1 VRTGIATVSVS
12 GLLADKLEAI
22 AAAGFDG
29 VEIFDPDL
37 VASPMSPREIARRC
51 TDLGLSI
58 DLLQPVRD
66 AEGVR
71 PEELDSV
78 LHRVRRKLDLAAE
91 LGAPTVLLCSNVS
104 PEAMAD
110 VDLAA
115 EQLHVIGG
123 LAQERGVR
131 VAYEALAWGRHVH
144 RVGQAWE
151 RVARADHPAVGLA
164 VDTFHVL
171 ARGDGPV
178 ALDPVPPEKLF
189 VLQVADAPHLDM
201 GLLQWSRHHR
211 SFPGQGTLDVVP
223 LVARVLEKGFA
234 GPVSL
239 EVFSDVVREADPF
252 ETATDGYRS
261 LLFLADE
268 LARRDRLPRSGEGE
282 GPVPAPPERTDAAF
296 VELAGEAEPLLDS
309 LGFVRAGEHRSK
321 PVTWWRNGDAHVVL
335 NRGEAGCR
343 PVAVGL
349 VAEPVTDIEA
359 RAAGLHWPGVAKSRS
374 RGEARLPGLTSPT
387 GVHVFVSSSPHGTD
401 FWQHDFE
408 PCEATGDTGSTW
420 TGLDHVGTVVDEQH
434 LNAET
439 SFYRTVLGLAP
450 GPVAEFM
457 EPQGR
462 MRSRVLRPRD
472 GDLRVVINVDTGHVP
487 VGINQ
492 LAFSCGDVRAEVRRL
507 RGRGVEP
514 LQPPANYY
522 VDLEARFALEP
533 DTLADLREHGLFY
546 DRVGDGELLHAYTP
560 VTVGR
565 FYVELLERRGGYD
578 GYGAANTAVRLALQ
592 ASRTAESR
600 AATSP
605 S

>member
-1 VRTGIATVSVS
+1 MRTGIATVSVS

-37 VASPMSPREIARRC
+37 VASPASPREVAKRC
-51 TDLGLSI
+51 ADLGLSI

-66 AEGVR
+66 VEGVA
-71 PEELDSV
+71 PGETSAV

-104 PEAMAD
+104 PDAIAD

-115 EQLHVIGG
+115 EQLHAIGD
-123 LAQERGVR
+123 LARERGVR

-151 RVARADHPAVGLA
+151 RVVRADHPAVGLA

-171 ARGDGPV
+171 ARGDGPE

-223 LVARVLEKGFA
+223 LVARVLEKGFE

-239 EVFSDVVREADPF
+239 EVFSDVVREADAF

-268 LARRDRLPRSGEGE
+268 LARRERLPSSVEHE
-282 GPVPAPPERTDAAF
+282 GPVPPPPERTDAVF
-296 VELAGEAEPLLDS
+296 VELAGDAEPLLDS

-335 NRGEAGCR
+335 NRREPSTHCR

-349 VAEPVTDIEA
+349 AADPVTDIEA
-359 RAAGLHWPGVAKSRS
+359 RAAGLRWPGVANARS
-374 RGEARLPGLTSPT
+374 TGEARLPGLTSPT
-387 GVHVFVSSSPHGTD
+387 GVHLFVSSSPRGTD
-401 FWQHDFE
+401 FWQGDFE
-408 PCEATGDTGSTW
+408 PCGTTRDTGSSW

-439 SFYRTVLGLAP
+439 SFYRTVLGLVP
-450 GPVAEFM
+450 GQVAEFM
-457 EPQGR
+457 EPHGR
-462 MRSRVLRPRD
+462 MRSRVLRPRA

-487 VGINQ
+487 LGINQ

-507 RGRGVEP
+507 QDRGVET

-522 VDLEARFALEP
+522 ADLETRFALEP
-533 DTLADLREHGLFY
+533 DALADLSEHGLFY

-560 VTVGR
+560 VMDGL
-565 FYVELLERRGGYD
+565 FYVELLERRRGYD

-592 ASRTAESR
+592 AGRTAESR
-600 AATSP
+600 ATTS
-605 S
+605 